1 MEEGHFDIKIIPSR
15 PEDEAYCRW
24 LEPIAAKLL
33 ESFLNCWNQQIL
45 SGKPCIHNPSHEDI
59 HIRGGQ
65 GIN

>member
-1 MEEGHFDIKIIPSR
+1 MDSGHFDIKITSSR
-15 PEDEAYCRW
+15 PEDEDFCAW

-33 ESFLNCWNQQIL
+33 ESFMSCWNAQL
-45 SGKPCIHNPSHEDI
+45 EGTPCTHNPRHEDI